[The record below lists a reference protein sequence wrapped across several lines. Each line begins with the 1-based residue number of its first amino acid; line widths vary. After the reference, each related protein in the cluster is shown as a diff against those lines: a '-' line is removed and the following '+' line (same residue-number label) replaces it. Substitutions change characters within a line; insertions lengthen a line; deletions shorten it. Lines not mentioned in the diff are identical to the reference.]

1 MSSAWLNI
9 AMVIHALTCL
19 TSAQGWQW
27 VNEGKS
33 PDRPKWGFVSETEG
47 DSLVVKVSAL
57 LLQTVQAHSTSSD
70 GALILGIRYSSGRV
84 HLISQRLIHCMSRVS
99 DVDASLRSVWLF

>member
-19 TSAQGWQW
+19 TFAQGWQW

-57 LLQTVQAHSTSSD
+57 LPSYCAST
-70 GALILGIRYSSGRV
+70 L
-84 HLISQRLIHCMSRVS
+84 HQQ
-99 DVDASLRSVWLF
+99 